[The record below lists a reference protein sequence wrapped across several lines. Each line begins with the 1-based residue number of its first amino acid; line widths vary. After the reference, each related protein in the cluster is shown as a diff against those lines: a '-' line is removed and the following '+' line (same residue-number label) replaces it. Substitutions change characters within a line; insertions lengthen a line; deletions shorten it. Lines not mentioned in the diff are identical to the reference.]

1 MKILILCD
9 DVNRSVSFEKE
20 LELRDQSPIIAHTA
34 EACLKLYYNES
45 QVIFFNTDPVDHIQP
60 FDAVVLHCDSCE
72 VNVIEIC
79 KQILAVN
86 PRQRIVLTLED
97 GFYER
102 ATNEFAEEA
111 NYSLDIVQKPIAIHS
126 LIDIIELKD
135 VYSELQKMQL
145 DTDAI
150 RRANFRHEQIV
161 NLINIV
167 NGSRAAHLNRLS

>member
-9 DVNRSVSFEKE
+9 DVNRAASFEKE
-20 LELRDQSPIIAHTA
+20 LKLKDQSLIIAHTA
-34 EACLKLYYNES
+34 EACLKLYYDES
-45 QVIFFNTDPVDHIQP
+45 QLIFFNTDPVDHIQP
-60 FDAVVLHCDSCE
+60 FDAVVVDCESCE
-72 VNVIEIC
+72 VNVIEIS
-79 KQILAVN
+79 KEILAVN

-97 GFYER
+97 VFYKR

-111 NYSLDIVQKPIAIHS
+111 NYSIDIVQKPIAIHS
-126 LIDIIELKD
+126 LVDIVKLKD

-161 NLINIV
+161 NIINIV
-167 NGSRAAHLNRLS
+167 NGSRAAHFNRRS